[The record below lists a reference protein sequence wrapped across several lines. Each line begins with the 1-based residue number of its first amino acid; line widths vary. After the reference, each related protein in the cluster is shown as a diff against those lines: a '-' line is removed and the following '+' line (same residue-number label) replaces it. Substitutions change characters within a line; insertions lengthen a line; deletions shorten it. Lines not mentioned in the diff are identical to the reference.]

1 MVLKQKIDRGFSMER
16 KNGFIKLDG
25 CHYVRSSYMGQYYV
39 YIDGEEYYF
48 KPTKACY
55 NEIVTYHIL
64 KFLGIDACYVDLAVL
79 NGKFGVISKSL
90 RKDGVKLVSGNVIL
104 RSYLSSS
111 LDVIE
116 KMGFDKRDYR
126 YLKLYYL
133 NSISNCSRTINTL
146 EIIWQAL
153 EDRYKDR
160 INISEVMDQFVIM
173 HLFDIIVNNADR
185 HEWNWMIEES
195 DTGIK
200 LVPLFDFDCCLKEN
214 YNSFKMG
221 VNFDDLYYG
230 GKIMTSARDRLSN
243 FLEVS
248 SYDYL
253 YLFLSM
259 YEKVVN
265 NFDMIITSVEDK
277 INRKIPV
284 YVKKKMKDTL
294 DKKGKQI
301 NEFLDRD
308 KQAKHII
315 KVRKQK

>member
-1 MVLKQKIDRGFSMER
+1 MER
-16 KNGFIKLDG
+16 VNGFIKLDG
-25 CHYVRSSYMGQYYV
+25 CRCKKSGYIGQYYV
-39 YIDGEEYYF
+39 YIDDEEYYF

-111 LDVIE
+111 LGFIE
-116 KMGFDKRDYR
+116 KMGFDKRDYH

-133 NSISNCSRTINTL
+133 NVLSMYPRTINTL

-200 LVPLFDFDCCLKEN
+200 LVPLFDFDRCLKDKCT
-214 YNSFKMG
+214 SFKMG

-259 YEKVVN
+259 YEKVV
-265 NFDMIITSVEDK
+265 D
-277 INRKIPV
+277 
-284 YVKKKMKDTL
+284 YYWC
-294 DKKGKQI
+294 
-301 NEFLDRD
+301 
-308 KQAKHII
+308 
-315 KVRKQK
+315 

>member
-1 MVLKQKIDRGFSMER
+1 MLRYRTCKGVVYVER
-16 KNGFIKLDG
+16 KNGFIELDG
-25 CHYVRSSYMGQYYV
+25 CHYVRSSYIGQYYV

-48 KPTKACY
+48 KPTKDCY

-64 KFLGIDACYVDLAVL
+64 KFLGIDACYVDLASL
-79 NGKFGVISKSL
+79 NGKMGIISKSL
-90 RKDGVKLVSGNVIL
+90 RKDRVKLVSGNEIL
-104 RSYLSSS
+104 REYLSNSF
-111 LDVIE
+111 DYVKE
-116 KMGFDKRDYR
+116 MGFDTNCFRQLR
-126 YLKLYYL
+126 MYY
-133 NSISNCSRTINTL
+133 NNRISNCSRTINTL

-160 INISEVMDQFVIM
+160 IIISEVMDQFVIM

-195 DTGIK
+195 DDGIR
-200 LVPLFDFDCCLKEN
+200 LVPLFDFDRCLKDKCTF
-214 YNSFKMG
+214 FKMG

-230 GKIMTSARDRLSN
+230 AKIMTDRLSN

-301 NEFLDRD
+301 NELLDRD

-315 KVRKQK
+315 KVRKQN